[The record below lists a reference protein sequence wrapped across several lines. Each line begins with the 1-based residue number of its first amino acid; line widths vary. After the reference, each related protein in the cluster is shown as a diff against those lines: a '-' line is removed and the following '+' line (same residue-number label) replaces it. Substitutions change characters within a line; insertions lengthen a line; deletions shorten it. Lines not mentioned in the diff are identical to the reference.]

1 MATLA
6 EIRAK
11 LAAMDSKPG
20 GSQTGGDNAIYPF
33 WNISE
38 GTSATMRFLPDG
50 DPNNTFFWTERQMI
64 RLQFPGIKGGDMK
77 PTTCLLYT
85 SPSPRDS

>member
-11 LAAMDSKPG
+11 LAAMDTKPG
-20 GSQTGGDNAIYPF
+20 GSQTGGDNAIFPF

-38 GTSATMRFLPDG
+38 GTSATMRFLQ
-50 DPNNTFFWTERQMI
+50 TAI
-64 RLQFPGIKGGDMK
+64 
-77 PTTCLLYT
+77 PTTL
-85 SPSPRDS
+85 SFGQNDK